1 MTKQT
6 TIDLGLSNANTGP
19 ITCLGLVFESE
30 DARREYFRNLLR
42 EKLKDPEFRKIEGFP
57 IGEDEDII
65 AISDPPY
72 YTACPNPWINDFIAE
87 WEKEKGARPDEYHRE
102 PFAADV
108 SEGKN
113 DPIYNAHSYHTKVPH
128 KAIMRYILHYTEPG
142 DIVFD
147 GFCGT
152 GMTGVAAQLCGD
164 RKVVESLG
172 YQVKDDGII
181 LDEEGKPISKLG
193 ARKAILNDLSPA
205 ATFIAANYNSPVD
218 LAEFEREA
226 KRILEEVEEECGW
239 MYETLHTDGK
249 TKGRINYT
257 VWSDVFICPNCSQ
270 EVVFWEAA
278 IDKEAGK
285 VKDAFSCPHCGTS
298 LTKRSMDRAFVLE
311 YDPDISDNL
320 VDHDGNHLV
329 ISEGDSIVTAG
340 STIKQAKQV
349 PVLIN
354 YTAAG
359 KRFEKEPDSQ
369 DLSLIERANS
379 IRPAYWYPTHRMPD
393 GDESRRND
401 IYGLTNLHH
410 FYTKRNLYTLSMLYD
425 KAFSTKTGS
434 SSLIFFV
441 QYATLGFSKLARY
454 VPSHYSQVN
463 QYLSGTLYMG
473 SQQVEVSP
481 WYIYEKKLKRSIKS
495 ERFASAYSNLL
506 ISTQSTDYN
515 AIKPCSLD
523 YVFTDPPFGGNLM
536 YSELNHVWE
545 SWLKVV
551 TDNCHEAV
559 ENKTQKKLLFDYQI
573 LMTNCFR
580 EYYSSLKPGR
590 WMTVEFHNS
599 KNSVWNSIQEA
610 LQVAGFVIAD
620 VRTLDKQHST
630 FQQITASAA
639 VKQDLIISCYK
650 PDVEIEE
657 RFVNLSGTEEGV
669 WDFVRTHL
677 KQLPKIVVEK
687 GKMQIVAE
695 RQNYLL
701 YDRMV
706 AFYLQRNVLVPLSSA
721 EFYRGL
727 EEHFPSRDG
736 MYFLPEQVV
745 EYDKTKMKIPDL
757 AQIEIFITDEV
768 SAIQWLR
775 QLLKDKPQSFQD
787 IHPQFMRE
795 IAGWNKTEKSLEL
808 SLILE
813 ENFLKYDNQSDVP
826 SQIHTY
832 LSTNWKELRNLPKD
846 DPALKAKAKDRWYVP
861 DPNKQADLN
870 QMREKALMREFWKYL
885 PDDYKPKNLIDLQ
898 IEIPDLP
905 KTTRELISGK
915 KYKEVRAEAVRAGF
929 KFCWQNRDYETII
942 LVAKRIPSTLLE
954 EDPKLLMYYD
964 QAITRTQ

>member
-6 TIDLGLSNANTGP
+6 TIDLGIGSSFKGP
-19 ITCLGLVFESE
+19 VTCLGQVYASE
-30 DARREYFRNLLR
+30 DERREHFRNLLR
-42 EKLKDPEFRKIEGFP
+42 EKLKDPDFRKIEGFP

-65 AISDPPY
+65 ALSDPPY

-87 WEKEKGARPDEYHRE
+87 WEKEKGDRPDEYHRE

-164 RKVVESLG
+164 KKVVESLG
-172 YQVKDDGII
+172 YQVKDDGTI
-181 LDEEGKPISKLG
+181 LDVEGKPFSKLG

-218 LAEFEREA
+218 IVEFEKEA

-239 MYETLHTDGK
+239 MYETLHPDGK
-249 TKGRINYT
+249 TIGRIIYT

-270 EVVFWEAA
+270 EIIFWDEA
-278 IDKEAGK
+278 IDM
-285 VKDAFSCPHCGTS
+285 KDGLVLDEFPCPYCHS
-298 LTKRSMDRAFVLE
+298 KLTKRRMERAFVTKS
-311 YDPDISDNL
+311 DKFITDRDADIS
-320 VDHDGNHLV
+320 GM
-329 ISEGDSIVTAG
+329 IIR
-340 STIKQAKQV
+340 QAKQK
-349 PVLIN
+349 PVLIC
-354 YTAAG
+354 YSIG
-359 KRFEKEPDSQ
+359 KSRFQKTPDDK
-369 DLSLIERANS
+369 DLALIEKIEQS
-379 IRPAYWYPTHRMPD
+379 DIPYWFPTERMPE

-401 IYGLTNLHH
+401 DLGVTHVHH
-410 FYTKRNLYTLSMLYD
+410 FYAKRNLWTLAAFWDRLPFNIRW
-425 KAFSTKTGS
+425 KATSFLGRNLTKQNRFIINKYNPRGRINGPLT
-434 SSLIFFV
+434 
-441 QYATLGFSKLARY
+441 
-454 VPSHYSQVN
+454 
-463 QYLSGTLYMG
+463 GTLYIP
-473 SQQVEVSP
+473 SEQVEQSALSLFK
-481 WYIYEKKLKRSIKS
+481 EKVVQVGWDTKG
-495 ERFASAYSNLL
+495 NV
-506 ISTQSTDYN
+506 ISTESTTNINRIEPKSVNY
-515 AIKPCSLD
+515 I
-523 YVFTDPPFGGNLM
+523 FTDPPFGANFM
-536 YSELNHVWE
+536 YSELNFILE
-545 SWLKVV
+545 SWLRIK
-551 TDNCHEAV
+551 TCNDHEAI
-559 ENKTQKKLLFDYQI
+559 ENSSQAKSLLDYQG
-573 LMTNCFR
+573 LMKSCFTN
-580 EYYSSLKPGR
+580 YYKALKSNG

-599 KNSVWNSIQEA
+599 KNSVWNAIQEA
-610 LQVAGFVIAD
+610 LQQAGFVVAD
-620 VRTLDKQHST
+620 VRTLDKVHGG
-630 FQQITASAA
+630 IKAASLANA

-650 PDVEIEE
+650 PNGGIEE
-657 RFVNLSGTEEGV
+657 RFVKLSGTEEGV
-669 WDFVRTHL
+669 WDFIRTHL
-677 KQLPKIVVEK
+677 KQLPKLVIEK

-706 AFYLQRNVLVPLSSA
+706 AFYLQRNALVPLSSG

-736 MYFLPEQVV
+736 MYFLPEQVI
-745 EYDKTKMKIPDL
+745 EYDKTKMRIPDL
-757 AQIEIFITDEV
+757 AQMEIFITDEV

-795 IAGWNKTEKSLEL
+795 IAGWNKNEKSLEL

-813 ENFLKYDNQSDVP
+813 ENFLKYDGKAEVP
-826 SQIHTY
+826 SQVHTY

-861 DPNKQADLN
+861 DPNKLADLE
-870 QMREKALMREFWKYL
+870 QMREKALLKEFWTYL
-885 PDDYKPKNLIDLQ
+885 PKDYKPKKLSDLQ

-905 KTTRELISGK
+905 KSNPDLVSGK
-915 KYKEVRAEAVRAGF
+915 RFKIIRAEAVRAGF
-929 KFCWQNRDYETII
+929 KYCWQHRDYETII
-942 LVAKRIPSTLLE
+942 LVAKRIPSSLLE

>member
-1 MTKQT
+1 MKIEKQS
-6 TIDLGLSNANTGP
+6 TIELEAPKLAKP
-19 ITCLGLVFESE
+19 VTCLGQVFESE
-30 DARREYFRNLLR
+30 DTRREHFRSLLR
-42 EKLKDPEFRKIEGFP
+42 DKLRDPEFRQIEGFP

-65 AISDPPY
+65 ALSDPPY

-193 ARKAILNDLSPA
+193 ARKAIMNDLSPA

-218 LAEFEREA
+218 IEEFEREA
-226 KRILEEVEEECGW
+226 KRILEVVEEECGW

-249 TKGRINYT
+249 TKGKINYT
-257 VWSDVFICPNCSQ
+257 VWSDVYICPNCSN
-270 EVVFWEAA
+270 EVIYFNTA
-278 IDKEAGK
+278 IDMQAGI
-285 VKDAFSCPHCGTS
+285 VKDTFECPTCRA
-298 LTKRSMDRAFVLE
+298 LLNKRSMERALVTKLE
-311 YDPDISDNL
+311 KKEDTYQHIHTSYSSMDERVITYSQPKTTPVFIVYSIGKKTYQKYPDQFDL
-320 VDHDGNHLV
+320 
-329 ISEGDSIVTAG
+329 E
-340 STIKQAKQV
+340 
-349 PVLIN
+349 LIN
-354 YTAAG
+354 
-359 KRFEKEPDSQ
+359 K
-369 DLSLIERANS
+369 IES
-379 IRPAYWYPTHRMPD
+379 TDIPYWYPVNKIPK
-393 GDESRRND
+393 GDKTSD
-401 IYGLTNLHH
+401 PYGYGITYVHQ
-410 FYTKRNLYTLSMLYD
+410 FYTKRNLIGLSVLWSYLPP
-425 KAFSTKTGS
+425 KYRWIATSFLSRNLTKQNRF
-434 SSLIFFV
+434 I
-441 QYATLGFSKLARY
+441 
-454 VPSHYSQVN
+454 VN
-463 QYLSGTLYMG
+463 KYNPHGRINGPLTGTLYIP
-473 SQQVEVSP
+473 SEQVEQSLLVLFK
-481 WYIYEKKLKRSIKS
+481 EKCIKS
-495 ERFASAYSNLL
+495 SWNAFGNVV
-506 ISTQSTDYN
+506 STESSTNQSKQLKD
-515 AIKPCSLD
+515 KLD
-523 YVFTDPPFGGNLM
+523 YIFIDPPFGSNFM
-536 YSELNHVWE
+536 YSELNFVLE
-545 SWLKVV
+545 SWLRVLTNNK
-551 TDNCHEAV
+551 HEAI
-559 ENKTQKKLLFDYQI
+559 ENKTQNKDLFEYQR
-573 LMTNCFR
+573 LMKDCFNSC
-580 EYYSSLKPGR
+580 YCFMKPGR

-599 KNSVWNSIQEA
+599 KNSVWNAIQEA
-610 LQVAGFVIAD
+610 LQQAGFVIAD
-620 VRTLDKQHST
+620 VRTLDKVHGGVKAA
-630 FQQITASAA
+630 FMANSA
-639 VKQDLIISCYK
+639 KQDLIISCYK
-650 PDVEIEE
+650 PDGGIEE
-657 RFVNLSGTEEGV
+657 RFVKFSGTEEGV

-677 KQLPKIVVEK
+677 KQLPKVVVEK
-687 GKMQIVAE
+687 GRMQIVAE

-706 AFYLQRNVLVPLSSA
+706 AFYLQRNALVPLSSA

-745 EYDKTKMKIPDL
+745 EYDKTKMKIPEL
-757 AQIEIFITDEV
+757 AQMEIFITDEV

-813 ENFLKYDNQSDVP
+813 ENFLKYDNVSEVP

-832 LSTNWKELRNLPKD
+832 LSTNWKELRNLSKD

-861 DPNKQADLN
+861 DPNKLADLE
-870 QMREKALMREFWKYL
+870 QMREKALLKEFWTYL
-885 PDDYKPKNLIDLQ
+885 PKDYKPKKLNDLQ
-898 IEIPDLP
+898 TEIPDLP
-905 KTTRELISGK
+905 KTGTDLISGK
-915 KYKEVRAEAVRAGF
+915 RYKVIRTEAVRAGF
-929 KFCWQNRDYETII
+929 KYCWQNRDYETII
-942 LVAKRIPSTLLE
+942 LVAKRIPSSLLE